1 MAARKRAATAATGT
15 GREKNLVIVESGAK
29 AATLQRF
36 LGSQYKVVAS
46 VGHVRDLPASA
57 AQVPKSIK
65 GKSWATLAVNVDEG
79 FRPVYIIP
87 ADRKRVV
94 ANLRSDLKNARELLI
109 ATDEDREGEA
119 IAWHLVEVLKPRL
132 PIRRMVF
139 HEITH
144 SAVEAALGRTRDID
158 EHLVRA
164 QEARRVLD
172 RLIGYLVSPVLW
184 KKVQSGLSAGRVQT
198 PALRLIVDRERE
210 RMEFVHAQYW
220 GLTATLAPVGR
231 PDATF
236 PARLVS
242 LDGQDIAV
250 GEDFDQATGDL
261 LASRSVRRLD
271 AGDARRLATA
281 LADAAFHVVSVEK
294 RPVTRRPAPPFITS
308 TLQQAASRRFR
319 FSARRT
325 MRVAQRLYES
335 GYITY
340 MRTDSPALSQQA
352 IAAARAE
359 VRERAGDEY
368 LPDQPRRYRART
380 ARAQEAHEAIR
391 PAGERFQHPND
402 LGADVDA
409 DGQRLYTLIWQR
421 TLASQ
426 MRDAQFERTRVRIEA
441 AAGSDGAAVFQAN
454 GQVVVFDGFLRI
466 YSAGDGDDD
475 RLLPDMSG
483 GQELAVHAVEPAERT
498 TRPPDRWTEASLIRE
513 LERLDIGR
521 PSTYAT
527 ILETIQDKYVARKG
541 AALVPRWHAF
551 AVIQLMAAHFPEL
564 ADSGFTARMEDG
576 LDRVAAGELDPLPWL
591 SEFYFGSDGAAA
603 NGDQAMLREGLHHR
617 IDSSWDAI
625 DARTVCTIPLAGA
638 NGSQLAVRIGRYGP
652 FITAPDS
659 DIRARVPEDLDPDQ
673 LTVDAAAELLEQAAR
688 GDQPLGSDP
697 ESGLPIFLKHG
708 RRGVYLQR
716 GDGQASS
723 GAGSRK
729 RPQTT
734 SVWPTIDPESIT
746 LDQALELLAYPKRLG
761 THPETGE
768 DVTVQDGPYGP
779 YVRCGSESRSLPGQ
793 GDARYDKLASV
804 ELAEALEVLRTPR
817 QTRRRGEPPPALAEL
832 GPHPTSQA
840 TITVRDGRYGPYVT
854 DGKLNA
860 SVPKDRDPSSIT
872 LAEAVD
878 LLAARAE
885 RVAAGGG
892 RRRGRSGSRRR
903 A

>member
-1 MAARKRAATAATGT
+1 MAARKRAASTATKTRGA
-15 GREKNLVIVESGAK
+15 KNLVIVESGAK

-36 LGSQYKVVAS
+36 LGSKYKVVAS

-57 AQVPKSIK
+57 SQVPKNIK

-79 FRPVYIIP
+79 FRPVYIVP

-94 ANLRSDLKNARELLI
+94 ANLRSELKTAQELLI

-119 IAWHLVEVLKPRL
+119 IAWHLVEVLKPKL

-139 HEITH
+139 HEITR
-144 SAVEAALGRTRDID
+144 SAVDEALGRTRDID
-158 EHLVRA
+158 QHLVRA

-210 RMEFVHAQYW
+210 RMAFVHAAYW
-220 GLTATLAPVGR
+220 GLTATLTPADR
-231 PDATF
+231 RDAEF
-236 PARLVS
+236 SARLVS
-242 LDGQDIAV
+242 LDGQDV
-250 GEDFDQATGDL
+250 ATGDDFDPSTGGL
-261 LASRSVRRLD
+261 IANRRVRRID
-271 AGDARRLATA
+271 EADARRLAAA
-281 LADAAFHVVSVEK
+281 LADATFQVVSVDK

-308 TLQQAASRRFR
+308 TLQQAASRRLR
-319 FSARRT
+319 FSARQT
-325 MRVAQRLYES
+325 MRVAQQLYES

-340 MRTDSPALSQQA
+340 MRTDSPTLSQQA
-352 IAAARAE
+352 IAAARSE
-359 VRERAGDEY
+359 VRKRAGDEY
-368 LPDQPRRYRART
+368 LPEKPRRYRARA

-391 PAGERFQHPND
+391 PAGERFRHPDD
-402 LGADVDA
+402 LGDDVDA
-409 DGQRLYTLIWQR
+409 NGRRLYTLIWQR

-426 MRDAQFERTRVRIEA
+426 MRDAHFERTRVRIEA
-441 AAGSDGAAVFQAN
+441 AAGDDGTAVFQAN
-454 GQVVVFDGFLRI
+454 GQIVVFDGFLRI
-466 YSAGDGDDD
+466 YGGGDDD
-475 RLLPDMSG
+475 RILPDLTDGES
-483 GQELAVHAVEPAERT
+483 LAVVGLEPSEHA

-541 AALVPRWHAF
+541 SALIPGWHAF
-551 AVIQLMAAHFPEL
+551 AVIQLMDVHFPEL
-564 ADSGFTARMEDG
+564 ADADFTARMEDG

-591 SEFYFGSDGAAA
+591 SAFYFGTNGASA
-603 NGDQAMLREGLHHR
+603 NGKEAMLHDGLHHR
-617 IDSSWDAI
+617 IDASWDAI
-625 DARTVCTIPLAGA
+625 DARAVCTIPLAGG
-638 NGSQLAVRIGRYGP
+638 NGTRVAVRIGRYGP
-652 FITAPDS
+652 YIES
-659 DIRARVPEDLDPDQ
+659 SEGERRARVPEDLEPDQ
-673 LTVDAAAELLEQAAR
+673 LTADAATELLEQATR
-688 GDQPLGSDP
+688 GDQPLGADP
-697 ESGLPIFLKHG
+697 DSGLPIYLKQG
-708 RRGVYLQR
+708 RRGAYLQR
-716 GDGQASS
+716 GDGPTGR
-723 GAGSRK
+723 GAGGRK

-734 SVWPTIDPESIT
+734 SVWPTMDPESIT

-779 YVRCGSESRSLPGQ
+779 YVKCGGESRSLPGR
-793 GDARYDKLASV
+793 GNARYEKLASV
-804 ELAEALEVLRTPR
+804 DLDEALELLRTPR
-817 QTRRRGEPPPALAEL
+817 QTRRRGEPAQALAEL
-832 GPHPTSQA
+832 GAHPTSQA
-840 TITVRDGRYGPYVT
+840 PITVRDGRYGPYVT
-854 DGKLNA
+854 DGTLNA
-860 SVPKDRDPSSIT
+860 SLPRGRDPSSIT

-903 A
+903 T